1 MTDRPRSPRCPN
13 LSRLVFS
20 IGLRGV
26 LWLFACPALAG
37 PGSYVL
43 EDQTGLETANIAL
56 MSIFTG
62 AMFLAV
68 GASLGS
74 FLNVVIYRW
83 PRGMNLSQPPS
94 MCPQCH
100 TPIER
105 RDNLPMI
112 SWFRLRGRCRACQ
125 SPIPVRYPAV
135 EIFAGCL
142 FVGLLFVELL
152 SGGTNLPWET
162 RYHYAGVLWILWYT
176 KWDLVGLY
184 GFHLLLL
191 MTLTALALMQRD
203 GFIPRWRPWR
213 TSLATPVA
221 VFMLA
226 ALTVLP
232 HLHVVPFLSPMPAW
246 IERLQWM
253 TPVQDHWLSGWTWNV
268 GLSVP
273 GFLSGLTGGVIGW
286 IAAVIVREVL
296 HRLSVEAR
304 DVSGLGV
311 TLPLCGLC
319 LGWQAAVCLAAGTF
333 LIMLAVKG
341 ISLLLPSS
349 GISSSEVMLV
359 LALLLIFNWRTVHL
373 GWGNLWNLCANNFNS
388 SVRLFFP
395 G

>member
-1 MTDRPRSPRCPN
+1 MTDRQPSCRRLN
-13 LSRLVFS
+13 LLRLALPVGAWGASCIISRT
-20 IGLRGV
+20 
-26 LWLFACPALAG
+26 ALAG
-37 PGSYVL
+37 PNSYAL
-43 EDQTGLETANIAL
+43 EDQTGLETVNIAL
-56 MSIFTG
+56 MSVFTG
-62 AMFLAV
+62 AMFLAI

-74 FLNVVIYRW
+74 FLNVVVYRW

-125 SPIPVRYPAV
+125 SAISFRYPAV

-162 RYHYAGVLWILWYT
+162 RYHHAGVLWILWYT

-213 TSLATPVA
+213 TSLATPLA

-226 ALTVLP
+226 ALIVLP
-232 HLHVVPFLSPMPAW
+232 HLHIVPFLSPLPAW
-246 IERLQWM
+246 MERLQWM
-253 TPVQDHWLSGWTWNV
+253 IPVQEQWLSGWTWNV
-268 GLSVP
+268 GISIP
-273 GFLSGLTGGVIGW
+273 GLLSGLTGGVIGW
-286 IAAVIVREVL
+286 IAAVIAREVL
-296 HRLSVEAR
+296 HRLAVESREA
-304 DVSGLGV
+304 SGLAV

-333 LIMLAVKG
+333 LVLLAVKG
-341 ISLLLPSS
+341 ISLLLPSFWF
-349 GISSSEVMLV
+349 SSSDV
-359 LALLLIFNWRTVHL
+359 LLAMALLLILNWRTVHI
-373 GWGNLWNLCANNFNS
+373 GWGHFWNLYAFNS
-388 SVRLFFP
+388 SVKLFTP